1 MNAKKTPLQQVNEE
15 HGGKAKLVDKLVG
28 LLDHGD
34 DDKDSAKARLKSASN
49 QKLLHLLEVSEKVR
63 SKYGSPEKLT
73 EAVAG
78 ALGRAKDSDYVKK
91 LGEYSPA
98 RLLDMAQS
106 LTRRAGKAAKGA
118 GEKTSAKAKE
128 TVAKATKSAKGVAAK
143 ATTAAKGAAAKAK
156 DAVAKARKK

>member
-28 LLDHGD
+28 LLES
-34 DDKDSAKARLKSASN
+34 DDKDSLKQRLLSASN
-49 QKLLHLLEVSEKVR
+49 QKLLHLLQVSEKVK

-91 LGEYSPA
+91 LSGYSPA
-98 RLLDMAQS
+98 KLLDIAGS
-106 LTRRAGKAAKGA
+106 LARRAGTAAKDVQA
-118 GEKTSAKAKE
+118 KTTAKAKE
-128 TVAKATKSAKGVAAK
+128 VATK
-143 ATTAAKGAAAKAK
+143 AKGAAAKAK
-156 DAVAKARKK
+156 GAAKEVASKAKAAAKKK